1 MLASSVNVFRV
12 LAVNVFRILAV
23 NVFRILAGVVG
34 LELVESE
41 LVG

>member
-12 LAVNVFRILAV
+12 LAVNVFRILP
-23 NVFRILAGVVG
+23 GVVG

-41 LVG
+41 LSGEVSCVAS